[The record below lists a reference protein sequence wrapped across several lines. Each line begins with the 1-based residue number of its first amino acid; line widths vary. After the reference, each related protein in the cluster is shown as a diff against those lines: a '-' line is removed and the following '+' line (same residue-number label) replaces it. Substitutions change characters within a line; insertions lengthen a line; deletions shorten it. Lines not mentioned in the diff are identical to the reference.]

1 MQQPV
6 KNTQDILVLIL
17 ITLLFKKILQLIPD
31 YSALRYTSYPF
42 KPEKNKYSFGI
53 WALTRKL
60 KKI

>member
-31 YSALRYTSYPF
+31 YSVPRYTSYPF

-53 WALTRKL
+53 
-60 KKI
+60 

>member
-31 YSALRYTSYPF
+31 YSATINHTSYPF
-42 KPEKNKYSFGI
+42 KPEKINIVLEYE
-53 WALTRKL
+53 L
-60 KKI
+60 